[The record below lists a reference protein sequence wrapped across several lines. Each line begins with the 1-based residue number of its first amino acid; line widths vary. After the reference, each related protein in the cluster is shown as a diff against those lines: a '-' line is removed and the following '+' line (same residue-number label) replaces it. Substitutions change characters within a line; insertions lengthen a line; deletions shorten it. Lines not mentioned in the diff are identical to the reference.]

1 MTNITKKVLSLCMAA
16 MILVTASCVTA
27 LAEDVQSTAAADE
40 ITSEAKVKFVVGEP
54 DENGVFSAKLSLHN
68 MKFLAFQFGITF
80 NGSVVNLVD
89 EAGNTAEDF
98 DEVAVSY
105 PANVD
110 GKSMDFSEVES
121 YVSND
126 EGVIRVASY
135 ILIVNSDSN
144 VVSTDEEG
152 FVAYEFRFKR
162 IADGDYG
169 FDLADYPYANYEKEA
184 LVSGANGSV
193 SFQFGF
199 VYPEKTSDEEKSEVN
214 YSFGSGRSDSSNVT
228 ASSDGSK
235 EEQKAARLKDTVVLQ
250 INHYAVSVEGV
261 IKWVDKDNK
270 NVIPYIENDR
280 TMIPLRF
287 ISEAFGAD
295 VSWIPETRTVEI
307 VLGDTSITMQVDN
320 TEYQLNGEVQLMDAA
335 PVIREDRTFVPIRFV
350 SEALDKSVYW
360 NGSSGV
366 VVVAPKDNPWD
377 DEDAASQELL
387 TQTLM
392 TIKWLGDEAY
402 SHMEN

>member
-27 LAEDVQSTAAADE
+27 LAENVQSTAAADE

-68 MKFLAFQFGITF
+68 VSFLGMQFGIVFNKDIVVAVDEEGIPTDLLESAAKFYPFSF
-80 NGSVVNLVD
+80 NGADVAFTTVHDVLSNEEGLLQVASVMLQTSGEELTV
-89 EAGNTAEDF
+89 
-98 DEVAVSY
+98 
-105 PANVD
+105 
-110 GKSMDFSEVES
+110 
-121 YVSND
+121 ND
-126 EGVIRVASY
+126 EGFI
-135 ILIVNSDSN
+135 
-144 VVSTDEEG
+144 
-152 FVAYEFRFKR
+152 AYEFRFKEL
-162 IADGDYG
+162 ADGDYG

-184 LVSGANGSV
+184 LVSGANGGV
-193 SFQFGF
+193 SFQFEF

-228 ASSDGSK
+228 APSDGSK

-250 INHYAVSVEGV
+250 INNYAVSVEGV

-280 TMIPLRF
+280 TMVPLRF

-295 VSWIPETRTVEI
+295 VSWIPETRTIEI

-320 TEYQLNGEVQLMDAA
+320 TEYQLNGEAQLMDAA